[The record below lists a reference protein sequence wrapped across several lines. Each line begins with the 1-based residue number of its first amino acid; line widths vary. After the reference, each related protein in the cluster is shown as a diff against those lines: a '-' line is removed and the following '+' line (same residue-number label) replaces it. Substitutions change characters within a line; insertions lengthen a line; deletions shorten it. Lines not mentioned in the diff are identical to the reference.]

1 MADKTIKV
9 KVNVDVDAEP
19 SIAQLKAL
27 KKQLRDT
34 AAGSED
40 FAKLQQ
46 QINDTED
53 AIKSARTG
61 ASNFSEVLGQL
72 PGPIGDIGN
81 KVSGTVN
88 TLKQFGALKITD
100 LKASFVELG
109 KDLTDAAKGLGQ
121 LTGIT
126 KAYTVLNGFLAKSF
140 VAVGVAEQTAAVGA
154 RALSAALIATGIG
167 ALVVLLATA
176 ASALYEMASGEKEAA
191 AAADVLNRALERQNQ
206 LLELNAADTNRRNKV
221 ELARLKSQG
230 ASAQVIR
237 ETQFRQA
244 KETYETAYKDEQEAV
259 KIYNDNLGKAD
270 AEGLKKLTENL
281 TKKQQATKDAYA
293 TAQEVGLNNKADE
306 LKEEEDKNKQLIGKG
321 KALGDAR
328 IAERKRELE
337 ALKKG
342 LEEARLNTLSAKD
355 KELEEVRIKYD
366 DLKAKAIKFGEDTKI
381 IEQARAK
388 ENASIADKYIKEDRD
403 KKQKEYEDTLAL
415 EEQQLNLR
423 LAKGEITERE
433 YQTKLFEVRK
443 NAAVQNELLINDT
456 LKKSQDTLNNQRI
469 VDLANLQIALQNEQ
483 STLQDSLDSKNAI
496 LLNDLQNGVINQ
508 EQFDAKKIEIE
519 LEYQTNLDTL
529 NLDSL
534 NKKAQIDVEYKTNL
548 DTTNAE
554 ALSKNKDFIAAQ
566 IDLEKYKVEQKKI
579 LSEEERGILAVRIQS
594 QIEALDAENARIE
607 GDFQQDLERLAEK
620 RELLKEQE
628 INDLADTEL
637 TEFQKTEIRKKYAD
651 ARKNVTDQEIATE
664 KAAAQAKQEINMAYL
679 GLFEQFGNVLGQ
691 LAGKNKA
698 LAIAGIIISQ
708 AASIGQIIANT
719 GIANAKAVAASPVT
733 FGMPW
738 VAINTVSA
746 GLSIASTIASA
757 VKSIQQINQA
767 AASAGVTGGGGGG
780 SVGAAPNIPA
790 PKVASAAAPEIQT
803 GGGMNPTTQLGQTL
817 TNSQKPL
824 RAYVVSGE
832 ISSAQALDRRTN
844 RAATFSGG

>member
-27 KKQLRDT
+27 KKQLIDT

-140 VAVGVAEQTAAVGA
+140 VAVGVAEQTAAAGA

-293 TAQEVGLNNKADE
+293 TAQEVGLNNKAEE
-306 LKEEEDKNKQLIGKG
+306 LKEEENKNRELAGKG
-321 KALGDAR
+321 KALSDKK
-328 IAERKRELE
+328 IAEKQREKDE
-337 ALKKG
+337 LKK
-342 LEEARLNTLSAKD
+342 LRES
-355 KELEEVRIKYD
+355 
-366 DLKAKAIKFGEDTKI
+366 DLAEI
-381 IEQARAK
+381 R
-388 ENASIADKYIKEDRD
+388 
-403 KKQKEYEDTLAL
+403 
-415 EEQQLNLR
+415 
-423 LAKGEITERE
+423 KGEEDAFKSTLTERE
-433 YQTKLFEVRK
+433 RTEYEVNQKYAALIATATKYNQDTTILETGLQAELKTMRDKF
-443 NAAVQNELLINDT
+443 AVEDADKKKELDDKEIER
-456 LKKSQDTLNNQRI
+456 LKK
-469 VDLANLQIALQNEQ
+469 V
-483 STLQDSLDSKNAI
+483 
-496 LLNDLQNGVINQ
+496 G
-508 EQFDAKKIEIE
+508 
-519 LEYQTNLDTL
+519 
-529 NLDSL
+529 
-534 NKKAQIDVEYKTNL
+534 
-548 DTTNAE
+548 
-554 ALSKNKDFIAAQ
+554 
-566 IDLEKYKVEQKKI
+566 
-579 LSEEERGILAVRIQS
+579 EEERGIILLGLQS
-594 QIEALDAENARIE
+594 KLEALDAENKRID
-607 GDFQQDLERLAEK
+607 GDFEMDLQRLAEQK
-620 RELLKEQE
+620 DILKQQE
-628 INDLADTEL
+628 TTEL
-637 TEFQKTEIRKKYAD
+637 QNTELNEFEKTQIRKKYAD
-651 ARKNVTDQEIATE
+651 ARMDVTNQEIATE
-664 KAAAQAKQEINMAYL
+664 KAAAEAKQAINMAYL
-679 GLFEQFGNVLGQ
+679 GLFQQFGNTLSQ

-698 LAIAGIIISQ
+698 LAIAGVIISQ
-708 AASIGQIIANT
+708 AAAIGQIISQT
-719 GIANAKAVAASPVT
+719 GIANAKAIAASPLSL
-733 FGMPW
+733 GQPW
-738 VAINTVSA
+738 VAINTISA
-746 GLSIASTIASA
+746 GLSIAGAVASA
-757 VKSIQQINQA
+757 AKSIQQINQA
-767 AASAGVTGGGGGG
+767 ASAGGATGGGGGG
-780 SVGAAPNIPA
+780 SAPAVPAYTGGPTAMATPQIQGTQAATPGSQIAETLGAA
-790 PKVASAAAPEIQT
+790 S
-803 GGGMNPTTQLGQTL
+803 G
-817 TNSQKPL
+817 KPIK
-824 RAYVVSGE
+824 AYVVSGE
-832 ISSAQALDRRTN
+832 ISSQQAMDRKSN
-844 RAATFSGG
+844 RAATFGGG

>member
-9 KVNVDVDAEP
+9 KVDVETDVEP
-19 SIAQLKAL
+19 SIAALKAL

-34 AAGSED
+34 AAGSEE
-40 FAKLQQ
+40 FQKLQQ

-61 ASNFSEVLGQL
+61 ASNFTEVLGQI

-81 KVSGTVN
+81 KVSGAVN
-88 TLKQFGALKITD
+88 SLKQFSALKMTD
-100 LKASFVELG
+100 LKTSFVELG
-109 KDLTDAAKGLGQ
+109 KDLTDAAKGLGE

-176 ASALYEMASGEKEAA
+176 ASALYELATGEKEAA
-191 AAADVLNRALERQNQ
+191 AAADVLNRALETQNQ
-206 LLELNAADTNRRNKV
+206 LLDLNQASANRRNKV
-221 ELARLKSQG
+221 ELARLKAQG
-230 ASAQVIR
+230 ADAQKIR

-244 KETYETAYKDEQEAV
+244 KETYETAYADEQEAV
-259 KIYNDNLGKAD
+259 KIYNANLGKAD

-281 TKKQQATKDAYA
+281 TKRQQATKDAYA
-293 TAQEVGLNNKADE
+293 TAQEIGYNNKAEE
-306 LKEEEDKNKQLIGKG
+306 LKEEQDKNKQLVGKS

-337 ALKKG
+337 ELKKG
-342 LEEARLNTLSAKD
+342 LQEAKLSTLSAKD

-366 DLKAKAIKFGEDTKI
+366 DLKAKAIKFKEDTKV
-381 IEQARAK
+381 IEEARAK
-388 ENASIADKYIKEDRD
+388 ENNTIREKYAKED
-403 KKQKEYEDTLAL
+403 KEKIQKEYDDNLAL
-415 EEQQLNLR
+415 QDQQLNLK
-423 LAKGEITERE
+423 LAKGEIKENE
-433 YQTKLFEVRK
+433 YQGQLFELRK
-443 NAAVQNELLINDT
+443 NAAIQTEI
-456 LKKSQDTLNNQRI
+456 LNNQS
-469 VDLANLQIALQNEQ
+469 LATDDAALQ
-483 STLQDSLDSKNAI
+483 
-496 LLNDLQNGVINQ
+496 V
-508 EQFDAKKIEIE
+508 
-519 LEYQTNLDTL
+519 
-529 NLDSL
+529 
-534 NKKAQIDVEYKTNL
+534 
-548 DTTNAE
+548 
-554 ALSKNKDFIAAQ
+554 ALSKNKDYIAAQ
-566 IDLEKYKVEQKKI
+566 VDLEKYKTDEKKK
-579 LSEEERGILAVRIQS
+579 LAEEERGILAVRLQS
-594 QIEALDAENARIE
+594 QIEALDAENARID

-651 ARKNVTDQEIATE
+651 ARKNVSDQEIATE
-664 KAAAQAKQEINMAYL
+664 KAAAQAKHDINMAYL
-679 GLFEQFGNVLGQ
+679 GLFEQFGNVLSQ
-691 LAGKNKA
+691 VAGKNKA
-698 LAIAGIIISQ
+698 LSIAGIIISQ

-733 FGMPW
+733 FGQPW
-738 VAINTVSA
+738 VAINTISA

-767 AASAGVTGGGGGG
+767 ASQAGVTGGGGGG
-780 SVGAAPNIPA
+780 SVSAAPNIPA
-790 PKVASAAAPEIQT
+790 PRVAGAAAPEIQT
-803 GGGMNPTTQLGQTL
+803 TGGQNPNTQLAETL
-817 TNSQKPL
+817 NKAQAPL
-824 RAYVVSGE
+824 KAYVVSGDV
-832 ISSAQALDRRTN
+832 SSQQALDRRTS